1 MSETIMKPIVPAESQ
16 VKQSNLMSFGS
27 QNAMMSFRDNNNNN
41 QLMENSSINHLDES
55 LCSSLEV
62 SLHNLNNLDLFN

>member
-27 QNAMMSFRDNNNNN
+27 QDAMMSFRDNNNNN

-55 LCSSLEV
+55 LCSSLEA